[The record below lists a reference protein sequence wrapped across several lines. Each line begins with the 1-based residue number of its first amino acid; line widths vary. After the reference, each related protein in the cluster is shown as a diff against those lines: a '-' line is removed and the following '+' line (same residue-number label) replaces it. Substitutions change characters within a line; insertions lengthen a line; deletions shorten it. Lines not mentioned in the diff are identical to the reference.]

1 MPKPDV
7 EQVYEDLRKYLAFF
21 TPIFKEIKKDTEYAL
36 GKQWNPDDVQKL
48 YARGVKALTIN
59 KIKPM
64 IKLITGIERQS
75 RSDYKAFPEGTE
87 DELISEV
94 ATRLLKNVAKQSR
107 LKHKLSEQFKDASIG
122 GVCYVEPYIDYTQD
136 LVNGEMKFRKIEA
149 KRVLFDPNA
158 EEYDLSDGKSVIKL
172 TLGLT
177 KDDVL
182 MLFPDKKKVIESL
195 GPGTLSV
202 GEDDETVQLRDYPD
216 VNKMQ
221 DDDISGKDVDTYD
234 LIEYYYKSPYEV
246 YYVVSRSQGV
256 LIETENEQEALT
268 FIAEQQMPDASVVTK
283 RTNEIRL
290 KQVIGKTEMTDDRAW
305 TYPQWKG
312 YTIVPCFFERNNID
326 VTDSELT
333 IQGLVRGLRDLQEEY
348 NKRRTQELHHLN
360 SSVNSGMFI
369 PKDALDT
376 TNKKNLQ
383 EFGSTPGVRIF
394 YDPAKTGGASPDS
407 WRVNPTPLS
416 QGHAQLAVENAQD
429 IKEASGVNPD
439 LLANGDNEQS
449 GRAILLKQRQGLVMV
464 QEALD
469 NYQQTKEILGRL
481 ILSQLR
487 EIYTIESAMKVLGDG
502 FINENFKKPVFNEFG
517 DPQMGTDGNLKT
529 VPDIDMAR
537 LVVNKVLTD
546 SSIGKFD
553 VTIGEGTLNETTQI
567 SNFMT
572 LMEMSSNGIPI
583 PPDVLVEESLL
594 SQSQKEKIIKSI
606 QQQQVAAQKMAVR
619 QPMQG
624 ADLPLGAGA

>member
-1 MPKPDV
+1 MANVTV
-7 EQVYEDLRKYLAFF
+7 EKVYEDLKKYLDFF
-21 TPIFKEIKKDTEYAL
+21 SPIFKQIKIDTEYAL
-36 GKQWNPDDVQKL
+36 GKQWDAEDVQKL
-48 YARGVKALTIN
+48 FKRGVKALTIN

-94 ATRLLKNVAKQSR
+94 ATRLLKNVSKQSR
-107 LKHKLSEQFKDASIG
+107 LKHKLSEQFKDSSIG

-136 LVNGEMKFRKIEA
+136 LINGEMKFRKIDA
-149 KRVLFDPNA
+149 KRVLFDPA
-158 EEYDLSDGKSVIKL
+158 SEEYDLSDGKSLIKL
-172 TLGLT
+172 TLGIS

-182 MLFPDKKKVIESL
+182 MLFPDKKKIIDSL
-195 GPGTLSV
+195 GSGKISV
-202 GEDDETVQLRDYPD
+202 GEDDSTLQLRDYPS
-216 VNKMQ
+216 VNEMQ
-221 DDDISGKDVDTYD
+221 DDDIKGQEVNTYD
-234 LIEYYYKSPYEV
+234 LIEYYYKCPYDI

-256 LIETENEQEALT
+256 LFETKTREEAMA
-268 FIAEQQMPDASVVTK
+268 FISAQQIPDASIVTK

-290 KQVIGKTEMTDDRAW
+290 KQVIGKTEMSDEVSW
-305 TYPQWKG
+305 TYPNWKT
-312 YTIVPCFFERNNID
+312 YPIIPCFFERNNLD
-326 VTDSELT
+326 VSASELT
-333 IQGLVRGLRDLQEEY
+333 IQGLVRGIRDLQDEY

-394 YDPAKTGGASPDS
+394 YDPTKTGGAGPDS

-439 LLANGDNEQS
+439 LLANDSQSQS

-469 NYQQTKEILGRL
+469 NYSQTKEILGRF
-481 ILSQLR
+481 ILSQLG
-487 EIYTIESAMKVLGDG
+487 EVYTIESALQVLGDG
-502 FINENFKKPVFNEFG
+502 FIKDNFQKPTFNALG
-517 DPQMGTDGNLKT
+517 DPEINPDGSLKT
-529 VPDIDMAR
+529 EPDIDMAK
-537 LVVNKVLTD
+537 LVVNKILTD
-546 SSIGKFD
+546 SAIGKFD
-553 VTIGEGTLNETTQI
+553 VTIGEGTFNETIQMA
-567 SNFMT
+567 NFMT
-572 LMEMSSNGIPI
+572 LMEMSSKGIPI

-594 SQSQKEKIIKSI
+594 SQNQKEKIIESI
-606 QQQQVAAQKMAVR
+606 NKQQSIAAKMAA
-619 QPMQG
+619 PAMPANIG
-624 ADLPLGAGA
+624 AEA